1 MPQPLTLEIWY
12 LALGSPSGIVINVTD
27 MDRAKQK
34 LYKLRADAKD
44 GDLEQLSIQTSP
56 TTPNQ
61 LWIVKK
67 DSK

>member
-1 MPQPLTLEIWY
+1 MPQPLVLELWY
-12 LALGSPSGIVINVTD
+12 QALGSRLGIVIEVSD
-27 MDRAKQK
+27 MERAKQK
-34 LYKLRADAKD
+34 LYKLRADNPD
-44 GDLEQLSIQTSP
+44 PDLESLSIQTSP